1 MSGLNPYVSQ
11 WIAETNR
18 SFPGRSKASD
28 GTWGDASH
36 QARKSDHNT
45 GDAVDITNDPG
56 SGAGGDVIANRA
68 IRDPRVKYVIWN
80 HQIYNR
86 SRPGWRPYHGSNPHT
101 HHVHISFLRA
111 ARAEVSP
118 KAGAAGGGRRR
129 RRRRRGSVS
138 RRLHARSRSRS
149 KGSSGGGAKNKG
161 GGKKILTGEASVML
175 GSGQRMTAHVE
186 SLHEGGGKIA
196 QGSPTVFVGE
206 QRLALARL
214 TDKTTD
220 QLNVKTAIETI
231 WVG

>member
-1 MSGLNPYVSQ
+1 MSGALNPYVSQ
-11 WIAETNR
+11 WISETNR

-36 QARKSDHNT
+36 RARKSDHNT
-45 GDAVDITNDPG
+45 GDAVDITNDPS

-111 ARAEVSP
+111 ARASVSP
-118 KAGAAGGGRRR
+118 KAGAPTGRRR
-129 RRRRRGSVS
+129 RRRRRGSLHS
-138 RRLHARSRSRS
+138 RVHAKHARS
-149 KGSSGGGAKNKG
+149 KGSGGGGKNKG
-161 GGKKILTGEASVML
+161 GGKKLITGENSVML
-175 GSGQRMTAHVE
+175 GSGYRMTAHVE
-186 SLHEGGGKIA
+186 SLHEGGGKVVK
-196 QGSPTVFVGE
+196 GSPSVYVGE
-206 QRLALARL
+206 KRLAMARL
-214 TDKTTD
+214 TDPTNDK
-220 QLNVKTAIETI
+220 LNVKTAIEDI